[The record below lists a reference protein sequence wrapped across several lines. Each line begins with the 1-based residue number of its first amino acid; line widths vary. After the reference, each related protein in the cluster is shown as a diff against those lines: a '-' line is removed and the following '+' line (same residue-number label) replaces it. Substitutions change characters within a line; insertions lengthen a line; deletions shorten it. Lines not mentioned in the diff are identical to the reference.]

1 MAEVTVYGAPWCPD
15 CRRAK
20 KFLGEQRVAYDWV
33 DIDRDAEGLRIVE
46 ELQKGGRTIP
56 TVVFG
61 DGTPLVEP
69 SNEDLARRLGL
80 TLEATRRS
88 CNRVLACFVFVCVY
102 FVGIYPG
109 APDWNQRSHYQ
120 LLRAL
125 GERGTAEIDPD
136 VRDLGWH
143 GDIATR
149 AGHRYSDK
157 APGLSAAALPAY
169 RLARIFLPASKAR
182 AV

>member
-61 DGTPLVEP
+61 DGTHLVEP
-69 SNEDLARRLGL
+69 SNEDLAQDLERSRLNVDG
-80 TLEATRRS
+80 
-88 CNRVLACFVFVCVY
+88 
-102 FVGIYPG
+102 
-109 APDWNQRSHYQ
+109 
-120 LLRAL
+120 
-125 GERGTAEIDPD
+125 
-136 VRDLGWH
+136 
-143 GDIATR
+143 
-149 AGHRYSDK
+149 
-157 APGLSAAALPAY
+157 
-169 RLARIFLPASKAR
+169 
-182 AV
+182 